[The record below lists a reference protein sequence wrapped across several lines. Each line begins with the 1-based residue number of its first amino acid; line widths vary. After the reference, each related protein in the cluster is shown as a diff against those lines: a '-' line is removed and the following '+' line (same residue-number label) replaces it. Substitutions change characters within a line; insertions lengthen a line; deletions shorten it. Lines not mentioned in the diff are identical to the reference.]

1 MGCRIFLPFGKIE
14 QSVMT
19 MVRWS
24 IATVLFGGLLM
35 WAGYESQPSIQ
46 TLSWRALS
54 GQQMSFSALAQEKKA
69 VVFVTLSSRCPAVPR
84 YAPRLNS
91 LYQTFEK
98 RGVALIGIYPET
110 DETPDKV
117 REHAKQMGFKFPA
130 VLEGAPKIARTLG
143 ATHIPQAF
151 VVSPQGKVLYSGAI
165 SGTAKREEGQAYLQE
180 ALNAV
185 VAGRPVPRA
194 TTTVVGCF
202 LNLPEEDTPTMPE
215 QITFAEHIAP
225 ILYSRCTTCHHPGD
239 IGPFPLQSYED
250 ARRWAREIKY
260 YTSRRLMP
268 PWKPEPGFGE
278 FRDAFYLTD
287 EQIEMIAKWVDAG
300 APAGDLSKAPKPPK
314 FEKGWYYGE
323 PDLIVEMPQEY
334 TLKGTGGDEYRYFV
348 IPVELPEN
356 KVIIGIDIQP
366 GNREIVH
373 HANMFVDISGR
384 ARQLDAEDPEPGYSN
399 FGGTGFIP
407 AMMLGG
413 WVPGMRP
420 IRLPEAHTVVLP
432 RKFDLVMQIHYFN
445 RGRPE
450 KDRTRVGLYLTDR
463 KPEQKPVQLV
473 VISNNKINI
482 PPGERDYRIRASWR
496 TPSDRPVYALAIMAH
511 MHLIARG
518 TEVIARTPDGRT
530 IPLLR
535 INDYDFNWQQSYF
548 YKEPIELPHGTTIE
562 AVGWYDNSTD
572 NPNNPS
578 NPPRLVRYG
587 EGTYDE
593 MFFIFMAIHDPK
605 AQSSF
610 LIPAGS

>member
-1 MGCRIFLPFGKIE
+1 
-14 QSVMT
+14 

-24 IATVLFGGLLM
+24 IATVLLGGLLV
-35 WAGYESQPSIQ
+35 WAGYETKPTLQ
-46 TLSWRALS
+46 TLSWTDLS
-54 GQQMSFSALAQEKKA
+54 GKRASLNTLAKDTKA

-84 YAPRLNS
+84 YAPRLNTLS
-91 LYQTFEK
+91 KTYRAK
-98 RGVALIGIYPET
+98 GVAFVGIYPEA
-110 DETPDKV
+110 DETSEKV
-117 REHAKQMGFKFPA
+117 RAHAKQMGFKFPL
-130 VLEGAPKIARTLG
+130 VLEDAPRLARALG

-165 SGTAKREEGQAYLQE
+165 SGVAKRDVGQAYLQE
-180 ALNAV
+180 AVGAV
-185 VAGRPVPRA
+185 VAGRSVPVA
-194 TTTVVGCF
+194 KTTVVGCF
-202 LNLPEEDTPTMPE
+202 LNLPEEAPAPKAE
-215 QITFAEHIAP
+215 QVTFAEHIAP
-225 ILYSRCTTCHHPGD
+225 IIYSRCTTCHHPGD

-250 ARRWAREIKY
+250 ARRWAKEIKY

-268 PWKPEPGFGE
+268 PWKPQPGFGE

-287 EQIEMIAKWVDAG
+287 EQIQLIARWVDEG

-314 FEKGWYYGE
+314 FSKGWYYGE

-334 TLKGTGGDEYRYFV
+334 ELQGVGGDEYRYFV

-356 KVIIGIDIQP
+356 KVIVGIDIQP

-373 HANMFVDISGR
+373 HANMFVDVSGR

-407 AMMLGG
+407 MMMLGG

-420 IRLPEAHTVVLP
+420 IRLHDQHAVALP
-432 RKFDLVMQIHYFN
+432 RRFDLVMQVHYFN
-445 RGRPE
+445 RGKKE
-450 KDRTRVGLYLTDR
+450 KDRTRVGLYLKDR
-463 KPEQKPVQLV
+463 QPDHKPVQLV
-473 VISNNKINI
+473 VISNRNINI

-496 TPSDRPVYALAIMAH
+496 TPADRPVYALAIMAH

-548 YKEPIELPHGTTIE
+548 YKEPIELPPGTVVE
-562 AVGWYDNSTD
+562 AVGWYDNSSE
-572 NPNNPS
+572 NPSNPS